1 MTEGERVRKIR
12 KTKGL
17 TLEKFG
23 EAIGIGKSSVSD
35 IENGRRSLTNQT
47 CMSICRVFDVS
58 EEWLRYEKGEMFTKQ
73 ALFDLNEFAKKKGA
87 TDFDIEIVKLYLELE
102 PDVRRNAIEYFKNR
116 LDELFAKESTANP
129 APPPP
134 EPAAPDVMAM
144 LAELQRQNAELL
156 RQNEELMRR
165 DAKRAADIESLKK
178 EDEEAAYMAALSSL
192 LSSTPESSDTEK
204 AKKQETAHQ
213 HDH

>member
-47 CMSICRVFDVS
+47 RMSICREFDVS
-58 EEWLRYEKGEMFTKQ
+58 EEWIRYEKGEMFVKQ
-73 ALFDLNEFAKKKGA
+73 SLFDLNEFAKRKGA
-87 TDFDIEIVKLYLELE
+87 TDLDIEIVKLYLELE

-116 LDELFAKESTANP
+116 LDVLFAKESTTNP
-129 APPPP
+129 TPPQA
-134 EPAAPDVMAM
+134 EPAASDVMSMLSEMKDA
-144 LAELQRQNAELL
+144 LAETRRENAELKK
-156 RQNEELMRR
+156 RIAGIEEVDKLNAIAHGLW
-165 DAKRAADIESLKK
+165 DSIP
-178 EDEEAAYMAALSSL
+178 YSSG
-192 LSSTPESSDTEK
+192 SSDTEANK
-204 AKKQETAHQ
+204 EVGKQKTAHQ